1 MGRIRKLSD
10 EVISRIAAGEVVVS
24 PSHALKELLENSL
37 DAGSRNIVLQLRKGG
52 IQSLQISDDGSGIDK
67 NDFPMLCE
75 RFATSKLTSMKDI
88 QSLKTFGF
96 RGEALSSISFVSQL
110 SITSKTEM
118 SDCAYRASFSDGK
131 MISELEEVALAK
143 RGTIVQIN
151 DLFYNMPSRQRA
163 MGSASDEYA
172 RCLDLVQKYCIEF
185 PEVSFNVRKFGQNTN
200 DLRTNGG
207 VKTRKNVIG
216 LLYGSN
222 VVKELIQFTVSRDS
236 ERPRDSDKE
245 KSNEL
250 SLKIPDFSAEL
261 YISGLGYNPKQNTL
275 IIFINGRLV
284 KNNAIKQAIETAYQY
299 TKSNYWAFVSVRIPS
314 ETIDPNI
321 HPTKNL
327 VYISHEALISDAIQR
342 KVMCSL
348 QASNYS
354 RNMVLERKP
363 RLELKDYSSS
373 GETKSNYM
381 DSTKN
386 VTRVRTDSKQ
396 LVLQE
401 YSSNSISKHSNISLI
416 TIENKQDNSNGIAKN
431 VQCSSIKP
439 NGGEEKS
446 KEEVKLSEKD
456 HQKLQNGDNEVL
468 EHSFNL
474 NKSSENQTNE
484 NFRTKLYHPLTPENS
499 LKNKQIF
506 RLFDISNYVM
516 DAHILSWSLTNDSI
530 PLIKEMRNFQ
540 TKVKQKFLTEIEIM
554 NDNTEASKM
563 EYLRSLTKNIINGI
577 YIGQITSSW
586 SIIQAKNQILLIN
599 IEQISKIALKQS
611 LICRLGY
618 IPLLKL
624 NPPVNLGELSL
635 FGTESAKD
643 YKLNEND
650 QIQLKDFINSQAYL
664 YFDILKVL
672 GINFDS
678 SNGSFSTLPL
688 FFGNF
693 VPNIDFLPE
702 LFEHVI
708 FACWNFHITH
718 ACKQKLLNTGNA
730 QILNPHFNE
739 EKNCSSDKVSEDYII
754 KLYELFIEL
763 IEILVDYYLFGIEDN
778 ELLFQATRNNNNL
791 ILVEDQISQNIIELS
806 SLEKL
811 YRVFE
816 RC

>member
-37 DAGSRNIVLQLRKGG
+37 DAGSRNIILQLRKGG

-75 RFATSKLTSMKDI
+75 RFATSKLTTMKDI

-131 MISELEEVALAK
+131 MISELEEVASAK

-236 ERPRDSDKE
+236 ERPRDLNKE

-327 VYISHEALISDAIQR
+327 VYISHETLISDAIQR

-416 TIENKQDNSNGIAKN
+416 TIESKQDNSNGIAKN

-439 NGGEEKS
+439 NGGEENS

-474 NKSSENQTNE
+474 NKSSEDQTNE
-484 NFRTKLYHPLTPENS
+484 NFRTKLYHPSTSENS

-516 DAHILSWSLTNDSI
+516 DAHVLSWSLTNDSI
-530 PLIKEMRNFQ
+530 PLIKEMKNFQ

-563 EYLRSLTKNIINGI
+563 EYLKSLTKNIINGI
-577 YIGQITSSW
+577 YIGQIKSSW

-599 IEQISKIALKQS
+599 IEQMSKIALKQS

-624 NPPVNLGELSL
+624 NPPVSLGELSL
-635 FGTESAKD
+635 FGTESVKN

-672 GINFDS
+672 GIDFDS
-678 SNGSFSTLPL
+678 SNNSFSTLPL

-708 FACWNFHITH
+708 FACWNFHIAH
-718 ACKQKLLNTGNA
+718 ACKQKLLNTGSA

-739 EKNCSSDKVSEDYII
+739 ENNCLSDKISEDYII

-778 ELLFQATRNNNNL
+778 ELLFQAIRNNNNL